1 MPITER
7 ARRTH
12 RTPTRP
18 VGPDVLP
25 RRLFA
30 TAPETAA
37 ILRTDERTVYRALA
51 AGVIPGTRV
60 GTVWRIPVA
69 WLREQAGLG
78 GDAA

>member
-1 MPITER
+1 M
-7 ARRTH
+7 
-12 RTPTRP
+12 
-18 VGPDVLP
+18 LP

-51 AGVIPGTRV
+51 AGAIPGTRI

-69 WLREQAGLG
+69 WLREQAGLRG
-78 GDAA
+78 GDAV